1 VSTMNEVLN
10 YIVDHLDDRGQDI
23 LGFKRHRRG
32 LPHPDAEQAPAAEQ
46 APVEVNV
53 PPSLR

>member
-1 VSTMNEVLN
+1 MSTMNEVLN

-23 LGFKRHRRG
+23 LGFKAAIDEAF
-32 LPHPDAEQAPAAEQ
+32 PHPDAEQAPAAEQ

-53 PPSLR
+53 PPVL